1 MYHSC
6 GHSQCPLCQGIK
18 RALWQD
24 KLNGPLLRVP
34 YVHGV
39 FTLPHEL
46 NGLIKRN
53 KAQLYS
59 VLMRSCWQ
67 TVKSLTQDPNHV
79 GGLPGMISVLH
90 TIGSDMNYHVH
101 VHSLITFG
109 GLDHAGNWCWPKQK
123 KKLAPFR
130 LMSNRFREVFMKN
143 TRRLVNQKK
152 IEVSGNWD
160 ELSKTL
166 QEKRWN
172 VRTLYPTMNT
182 GLLEGYLARYINRV
196 AISQS
201 RLTYQQREKE
211 VQIIYKD
218 YRKQQQGKAAPK
230 GMKSLHPLA
239 AIHQMVSHVLPP
251 YFQKARYYGLHAS
264 ATYKRIKD
272 QLPDKLKRNGIRS
285 GRSFQILFDLL
296 KISPYCCE
304 LCGSGD
310 YSMLVVLPDRQ
321 YKFQFLSLKPGRS
334 PPTINSFKYNAL

>member
-6 GHSQCPLCQGIK
+6 GHSQCPLCQSIK
-18 RALWQD
+18 RAQWQD
-24 KLNGPLLRVP
+24 RLSARLLNVP
-34 YVHGV
+34 YIHGV

-67 TVKSLTQDPNHV
+67 TVKSLTLDPNHV

-90 TIGSDMNYHVH
+90 TFGSDMKYHVH

-109 GLDHAGNWCWPKQK
+109 GLDKGGKWCWPKQR

-130 LMSNRFREVFMKN
+130 LMSGRFREVFMKN
-143 TRRLVNQKK
+143 VQHLINLKK
-152 IEVSGNWD
+152 IEAGFNWS

-166 QEKRWN
+166 HKKRWN
-172 VRTLYPTMNT
+172 VRTPYPTMNT
-182 GLLEGYLARYINRV
+182 GLIEGYLARYINRV
-196 AISQS
+196 AISPS
-201 RLTYQQREKE
+201 RLIYQQQEKQ
-211 VQIIYKD
+211 VQIIYND
-218 YRKQQQGKAAPK
+218 YKKQEQGKAAPK
-230 GMKSLHPLA
+230 GIKSLHPLL

-264 ATYKRIKD
+264 ATFKRIKD
-272 QLPDKLKRNGIRS
+272 QLPDKLKRNGNTIRTV
-285 GRSFQILFDLL
+285 FQILSDLL
-296 KISPYCCE
+296 KVSPFQCE

-310 YSMLVVLPDRQ
+310 YSMIEIRPDEQ
-321 YKFQFLSLKPGRS
+321 YKFRFLSLPYGRS
-334 PPTINSFKYNAL
+334 PPVINSFKSKAP